1 MGETLANLVGPL
13 FVLIAIAIVFW
24 VAKLLWDRH
33 KYARQAMN
41 HVWVQE
47 LPKAGKEKN
56 LLVVIDGEKITFGK
70 AKDKRTHI
78 LGEPGEYLAD
88 YPPGKTKFVQTT
100 MTKITYYAGD
110 VEPLSNVS
118 DRPIVSARG
127 FANMLDGVGT
137 ASAEAMRKSM
147 EQSSDIVGGG
157 LGRNFW
163 LYALGIVI
171 LGISVATLVIIS
183 QSATDYTIFSDKLN
197 ELYNWFQINFGAGQ

>member
-1 MGETLANLVGPL
+1 MGATLANLIGPL
-13 FVLIAIAIVFW
+13 FILIAIVIVFW
-24 VAKLLWDRH
+24 VAKLLFDRH

-56 LLVVIDGEKITFGK
+56 LLVPIDGEKITFGK
-70 AKDKRTHI
+70 TKNKRTHI

-88 YPPGKTKFVQTT
+88 YPPGKTKFVQIT

-110 VEPLSNVS
+110 AEPLSNVS
-118 DRPIVSARG
+118 DRPIISAQG
-127 FANMLDGVGT
+127 LANMLDGVGT

-147 EQSSDIVGGG
+147 EQSSDIVGGS

-163 LYALGIVI
+163 LYALGIVV
-171 LGISVATLVIIS
+171 LGVSIATLVIIS
-183 QSATDYTIFSDKLN
+183 QSTTDYTVFSDKLS
-197 ELYNWFQINFGAGQ
+197 EIYGWFQSTFGAGQ

>member
-1 MGETLANLVGPL
+1 MGETLANLIGPL

-33 KYARQAMN
+33 RYARQAMN

-56 LLVVIDGEKITFGK
+56 FLVLIDGEKITFGK
-70 AKDKRTHI
+70 KQAKRTHI

-110 VEPLSNVS
+110 AEPLSNVS
-118 DRPIVSARG
+118 DRPIISAQG
-127 FANMLDGVGT
+127 LANMLDGVGT

-147 EQSSDIVGGG
+147 EQSSDVVSGI
-157 LGRNFW
+157 GRNFW

-171 LGISVATLVIIS
+171 LGVSIATLVITS
-183 QSATDYTIFSDKLN
+183 GFTE
-197 ELYNWFQINFGAGQ
+197 ELAGLSNWVQTTFGAGQ